1 MKKRIGLIIIIFSI
15 ISLILCTHLNE
26 IITKKQCD
34 SIISSQLSKD
44 LKKNKF
50 LNAGEECCFYNKIF
64 YRKGKIQIKNNIP
77 TCVSKSNILKVIL
90 IIVGICGII
99 IGFIIMLIGYG
110 F

>member
-15 ISLILCTHLNE
+15 ISLILCTHLNK
-26 IITKKQCD
+26 ITKKQCD

-77 TCVSKSNILKVIL
+77 TCVSKSNILKVI
-90 IIVGICGII
+90 IGICGII